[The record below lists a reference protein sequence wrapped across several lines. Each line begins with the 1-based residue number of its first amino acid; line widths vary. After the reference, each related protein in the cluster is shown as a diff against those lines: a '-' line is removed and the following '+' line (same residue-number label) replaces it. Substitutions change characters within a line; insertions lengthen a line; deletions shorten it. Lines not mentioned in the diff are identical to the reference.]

1 MNNSMKHLLALLSVT
16 FSATVPAHGPEKKP
30 ALEWQPPV
38 SAFDPSGPAQADTI
52 KLELKVRG
60 DTLKLFVTDSYG
72 DPVDVDIA
80 EARALVSSAGKTTW
94 FSLQPAGMN
103 MLSGRGEFEQDPAM
117 RVDIT
122 LRLPGRKPL
131 NRDFRPFQ

>member
-1 MNNSMKHLLALLSVT
+1 MKRLITLLGVT
-16 FSATVPAHGPEKKP
+16 FSATALAHGPEKTP
-30 ALEWQPPV
+30 ALDWRAPV
-38 SAFDPSGPAQADTI
+38 SAFDPSAPAQNETVRLD
-52 KLELKVRG
+52 LKVEG

-72 DPVDVDIA
+72 NPVDVDIA

-94 FSLQPAGMN
+94 FSLRPAGMN
-103 MLSGRGEFEQDPAM
+103 MLSGSGEFEHDPAM

-122 LRLPGRKPL
+122 LRLPGRRPL